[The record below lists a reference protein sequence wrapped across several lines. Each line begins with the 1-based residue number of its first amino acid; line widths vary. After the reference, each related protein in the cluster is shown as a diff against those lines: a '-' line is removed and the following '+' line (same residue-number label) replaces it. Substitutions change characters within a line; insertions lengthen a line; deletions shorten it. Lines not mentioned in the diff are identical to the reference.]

1 MKKTIIL
8 CLLATAIYIPLACMD
23 YHELPFSDGA
33 EHGAALR
40 ELIRDIKSPGEAMLN
55 EYHGKSPRYVP
66 SLVFMATTA
75 LLTGLGTLTTLKF
88 FSILF
93 FIFFLVAV
101 YCFTREYFQDPH
113 QPFWSLACILFL
125 WGTGWDGSNAYMF
138 SALVHTAY
146 YPSVVAFACVLI
158 SLAYACRFLRNGGVG
173 AFSGWCLFGAAAFV
187 NHPLTAAF
195 LWIASALLT
204 IEIKGWRGL
213 SQPWFTVVIAVSIG
227 AMALW
232 PYYEF
237 FANMLTASSASIAA
251 SWDYRLTRSYLYS
264 DIAMRT
270 GPALVAIPLLF
281 FYILKKKYSTL
292 TMLCLISVCIYTAGY
307 FLHINLAERFIFV
320 IVFSAQILVSR
331 CARML
336 WQDTHKKNASAAQ
349 TGCTTLIVAL
359 IVALL
364 ASGVF
369 VQAGITFREYI
380 RPNFIAS
387 SRFPYIRYRDP
398 TALYKNLAHYIHPHD
413 IVFTDMGTAW
423 GIPLYTGAKI
433 LSLFHT
439 PPHIHNND
447 LRIQTIDRFFDPATD
462 NLTRR
467 RILKDFRATKLIL
480 NSLVVDS
487 ALQEQIRIMGLP
499 LIMQDDAVCIFDWI
513 KDTYSICIFDVPADV
528 GSLAPSGPRHD

>member
-8 CLLATAIYIPLACMD
+8 CLLVTAVYIPLACLD

-33 EHGAALR
+33 EHGAALC

-55 EYHGKSPRYVP
+55 EYRGKSPRYVP
-66 SLVFMATTA
+66 SLVLMAATA
-75 LLTGLGTLTTLKF
+75 LLTGIDALTTMKL
-88 FSILF
+88 FSVLF
-93 FIFFLVAV
+93 FILFLAAV
-101 YCFTREYFQDPH
+101 YFFTREYFQDPQ

-125 WGTGWDGSNAYMF
+125 WGTGWHGSNAYMF

-158 SLAYACRFLRNGGVG
+158 SLAYACRFLRNGGAG

-195 LWIASALLT
+195 LWIASALLI
-204 IEIKGWRGL
+204 IETEGLRGL
-213 SQPWFTVVIAVSIG
+213 FRPWLTAFIVVSIA

-232 PYYEF
+232 PYYDF
-237 FANMLTASSASIAA
+237 FASMLTASSGSIAA
-251 SWDYRLTRSYLYS
+251 SWDYRLTRTYLYS

-270 GPALVAIPLLF
+270 GPALIAIPLLF
-281 FYILKKKYSTL
+281 FYTLKKKYAAV
-292 TMLCLISVCIYTAGY
+292 TMLCLVALCIYAAGY

-331 CARML
+331 CACML
-336 WQDTHKKNASAAQ
+336 WQATHRGTASTAQ
-349 TGCTTLIVAL
+349 TGCAAL
-359 IVALL
+359 IAALL
-364 ASGVF
+364 ASGVI
-369 VQAGITFREYI
+369 VQARITFQEYM

-387 SRFPYIRYRDP
+387 SSPPYIRYRDP
-398 TALYKNLAHYIHPHD
+398 TALYRNLARYIRPDD

-433 LSLFHT
+433 LSLLHT
-439 PPHIHNND
+439 PPHVHDNEI
-447 LRIQTIDRFFDPATD
+447 RIQTIDGFFDPATD

-467 RILKDFRATKLIL
+467 RILKDFKATKLIL
-480 NSLVVDS
+480 NSLVVDN
-487 ALQEQIRIMGLP
+487 ALKEQIRTMGLP

-513 KDTYSICIFDVPADV
+513 KDTYSICVFDVPADLD
-528 GSLAPSGPRHD
+528 SPAPTDPRHD